1 MVLKFV
7 GKMVL
12 IIFYTAI
19 VSKSFAQFK
28 SISGSVGGEYRK
40 QDYLYKSGQS
50 LYSKFSQIIELQT
63 DGYIYNPNLV
73 EFNLHSQFMNANST
87 TYYLSS
93 SAKQKEN
100 YFDFYNLNISIL
112 RNNNFPVTI
121 FLRNDL
127 NTTSVES
134 PFGPTLSNQVF
145 INSKGLIFS
154 PKLNGALNSKISLFT
169 FRYNDTRTYAPNPN
183 TQVDQKNQDFQV
195 SFDLPQF
202 LNTRI
207 SVEAIHRRRLDN
219 IKNLKYLSNEAH
231 LRGVINADAVD
242 QISFNA
248 NYWKESTLS
257 SFMATAFWNSQ
268 RFQDMVNQLNF
279 QFRVSNTGSN
289 SVYDGAVN
297 EQLNINFSQNLSGN
311 IIVSHQETYS
321 NSLSGKTTRRNSVLG
336 GGIIYQGNLEKFLM
350 NLVSN
355 VSFQRSQNP
364 VPANSIQGMFSGGV
378 QTQGFSF
385 GNILLSDQI
394 SVRKY
399 FTTKSLILYQ
409 NTVSGSIESNFA
421 GNLFFRTSGNYSL
434 NGSMDSSS
442 FLDKN
447 FTLLTGLTY
456 QSFKLITFYL
466 TLNYGRD
473 WLSNPFLMYSI
484 NRYSATLQL
493 PNLFQNFTLQGRVI
507 KTFNVFQNDSE
518 FNYDVIAAY
527 TWRALEF
534 SLRFTGYSV
543 STMKRRDLFFTVR
556 RAFSVNFD

>member
-1 MVLKFV
+1 MKFKLWNKILFLVLFTT
-7 GKMVL
+7 VL
-12 IIFYTAI
+12 NESYSQ
-19 VSKSFAQFK
+19 VKSL
-28 SISGSVGGEYRK
+28 SGSVGGEYRA
-40 QDYLYKSGQS
+40 QNYLYQSGQS
-50 LYSKFSQIIELQT
+50 LYSRFSQLIDLQT

-73 EFNLHSQFMNANST
+73 EFNLHSQFMNANSS

-93 SAKQKEN
+93 STKQKEN
-100 YFDFYNLNISIL
+100 YFDFYDLNVNIL
-112 RNNNFPVTI
+112 RNNNFPLTI

-134 PFGPTLSNQVF
+134 PFGPTLSSQVF
-145 INSKGLIFS
+145 TNSKGLIFS

-183 TQVDQKNQDFQV
+183 TQVDQRNQDFQL

-202 LNTRI
+202 LSTRI
-207 SVEAIHRRRLDN
+207 SVEAIHRKRLDN
-219 IKNLKYLSNEAH
+219 IKNLKYQSNEAH
-231 LRGVINADAVD
+231 LRGVINAGAVD

-248 NYWKESTLS
+248 NYWKETTLS

-279 QFRVSNTGSN
+279 QFRISNTGSS

-311 IIVSHQETYS
+311 IIASHQETYS
-321 NSLSGKTTRRNSVLG
+321 NSLSGIARRRNSVLS

-350 NLVSN
+350 NIVSN

-364 VPANSIQGMFSGGV
+364 VSTNSIQGMFSGGV

-385 GNILLSDQI
+385 GNISLSNQI

-399 FTTKSLILYQ
+399 LTTKSLIIYQ
-409 NTVSGSIESNFA
+409 NTVSGSIESNIA
-421 GNLFFRTSGNYSL
+421 GNLFFRTTGNYSL
-434 NGSMDSSS
+434 NGSMDSSG

-447 FTLLTGLTY
+447 FTLLTSLTY

>member
-1 MVLKFV
+1 V
-7 GKMVL
+7 GKVAL

-19 VSKSFAQFK
+19 VSKSIAQFK

-40 QDYLYKSGQS
+40 QDYFYQSGQS

-63 DGYIYNPNLV
+63 DGYIYNPNLF
-73 EFNLHSQFMNANST
+73 EFNLHSQFMNAIST
-87 TYYLSS
+87 TYYLFSR
-93 SAKQKEN
+93 AKQKEN
-100 YFDFYNLNISIL
+100 YFDFYDLNVNIL
-112 RNNNFPVTI
+112 RNNNFPLTI

-134 PFGPTLSNQVF
+134 PFGPTLSSQVF

-183 TQVDQKNQDFQV
+183 TQVDQKNQDFQL

-202 LNTRI
+202 LSTRI

-231 LRGVINADAVD
+231 LRGVINAGAVD

-248 NYWKESTLS
+248 NYWKENTVN
-257 SFMATAFWNSQ
+257 SFMANAFWNSQ

-279 QFRVSNTGSN
+279 QFRVSNTGS
-289 SVYDGAVN
+289 SLVYDGVVN

-311 IIVSHQETYS
+311 IIASHQETYS
-321 NSLSGKTTRRNSVLG
+321 DSPSDKATIRHSIFM
-336 GGIIYQGNLEKFLM
+336 GGINYQGNLE
-350 NLVSN
+350 NLLTNIVSN
-355 VSFQRSQNP
+355 VSFQSSHNV
-364 VPANSIQGMFSGGV
+364 VPANSIQGMFSAGV
-378 QTQGFSF
+378 QTNGFSF
-385 GNILLSDQI
+385 GNISLSDQF

-399 FTTKSLILYQ
+399 LTTKSLVLYQ
-409 NTVSGSIESNFA
+409 NTVSGSIESNIA
-421 GNLFFRTSGNYSL
+421 GNLFFRASGNYSF
-434 NGSMDSSS
+434 NGSMNSFG

-447 FTLLTGLTY
+447 LSLLSSLTY

-466 TLNYGRD
+466 TLNYGRE
-473 WLSNPFLMYSI
+473 WFSNPFLMYSI

-493 PNLFQNFTLQGRVI
+493 PNLLQNFTLQGRVI
-507 KTFNVFQNDSE
+507 KTFNVFQKGSE

-534 SLRFTGYSV
+534 SLRFTGYSI
-543 STMKRRDLFFTVR
+543 STLKRRDLFFTVR

>member
-7 GKMVL
+7 GKMVF
-12 IIFYTAI
+12 IVFYTAI

-100 YFDFYNLNISIL
+100 YFDFYNLNINIL
-112 RNNNFPVTI
+112 RNNNFPIMI
-121 FLRNDL
+121 FLKNDL
-127 NTTSVES
+127 NTNSVEQQFTS
-134 PFGPTLSNQVF
+134 AISNQVF
-145 INSKGLIFS
+145 SNSKGLIFS

-169 FRYNDTRTYAPNPN
+169 FRYNDTRIYMPNPN
-183 TQVDQKNQDFQV
+183 SRLDQKNQDLQL
-195 SFDLPQF
+195 SFDFPQF
-202 LNTRI
+202 LNTQIGIEVILRKR
-207 SVEAIHRRRLDN
+207 SDN
-219 IKNLKYLSNEAH
+219 IKNIKYLSNEAH
-231 LRGVINADAVD
+231 LRGIINAGAVD

-248 NYWKESTLS
+248 NNLKENTVN
-257 SFMATAFWNSQ
+257 SFMANTFWNSQ

-279 QFRVSNTGSN
+279 QFRISNTGLSL
-289 SVYDGAVN
+289 VYDGIIN

-311 IIVSHQETYS
+311 IIASHQETYS
-321 NSLSGKTTRRNSVLG
+321 NSPSDKAAFRNSIFT
-336 GGIIYQGNLEKFLM
+336 GGINYQGNLE
-350 NLVSN
+350 NLLTNIVSN
-355 VSFQRSQNP
+355 VSFQRSQNKFST
-364 VPANSIQGMFSGGV
+364 NSIQGMFSAGV
-378 QTQGFSF
+378 QTSGFSF
-385 GNILLSDQI
+385 GNISLSDQI

-399 FTTKSLILYQ
+399 LTTNSLVLYQ
-409 NTVSGSIESNFA
+409 NTVSYSVESNIA
-421 GNLFFRTSGNYSL
+421 SNLFFRTSGNYSF
-434 NGSMDSSS
+434 NGSINRFVFS
-442 FLDKN
+442 DKN
-447 FTLLTGLTY
+447 LSLLSSLTY
-456 QSFKLITFYL
+456 QSFKLINFNL
-466 TLNYGRD
+466 TLNYARE
-473 WLSNPFLMYSI
+473 WFSNSYLKYSL

-493 PNLFQNFTLQGRVI
+493 PNLFQNFILQGRVI
-507 KTFNVFQNDSE
+507 KTFNVFQKDSE

-543 STMKRRDLFFTVR
+543 STLKRRDLFFTVR

>member
-1 MVLKFV
+1 MKFKLWNKILFLVLFTT
-7 GKMVL
+7 VL
-12 IIFYTAI
+12 NESYSQ
-19 VSKSFAQFK
+19 VKSL
-28 SISGSVGGEYRK
+28 SGSVGGEYRA
-40 QDYLYKSGQS
+40 QNYLYQSGQS
-50 LYSKFSQIIELQT
+50 LYSRFSQLIDLQT

-73 EFNLHSQFMNANST
+73 EFNLHSQFMNANSS

-93 SAKQKEN
+93 STKQKEN
-100 YFDFYNLNISIL
+100 YFDFYDLNVNIL
-112 RNNNFPVTI
+112 RNNNFPLTI

-134 PFGPTLSNQVF
+134 PFGPTLSSQVF
-145 INSKGLIFS
+145 TNSKGLIFS

-183 TQVDQKNQDFQV
+183 TQVDQRNQDFQL

-202 LNTRI
+202 LSTRI
-207 SVEAIHRRRLDN
+207 SVEAIHRKRLDN
-219 IKNLKYLSNEAH
+219 IKNLKYQSNEAH
-231 LRGVINADAVD
+231 LRGVINAGAVD

-248 NYWKESTLS
+248 NYWKETTLS

-279 QFRVSNTGSN
+279 QFRISNTGSS

-311 IIVSHQETYS
+311 IIASHQETYS
-321 NSLSGKTTRRNSVLG
+321 NSLSGIARRRNSVLS

-350 NLVSN
+350 NIVSN

-364 VPANSIQGMFSGGV
+364 VSTNSIQGMFSGGV

-385 GNILLSDQI
+385 GNISLSNQI

-399 FTTKSLILYQ
+399 LTTKSLIIYQ
-409 NTVSGSIESNFA
+409 NTVSGSIESNIA
-421 GNLFFRTSGNYSL
+421 GNLFFRTTGNYSL
-434 NGSMDSSS
+434 NGSMDSSG

-447 FTLLTGLTY
+447 FTLLTSLTY

-473 WLSNPFLMYSI
+473 WFSNSFLKYSI

-493 PNLFQNFTLQGRVI
+493 PNLIQNLILQGRII
-507 KTFNVFQNDSE
+507 KTLNVFQNASE
-518 FNYDVIAAY
+518 FNYDIAAAY

-534 SLRFTGYSV
+534 GLRFTGYSV
-543 STMKRRDLFFTVR
+543 SNMKRRDLFFTVR

>member
-1 MVLKFV
+1 MKFKLWNKILLFVLFT
-7 GKMVL
+7 
-12 IIFYTAI
+12 TALNESYSQ
-19 VSKSFAQFK
+19 VKSL
-28 SISGSVGGEYRK
+28 SGSVGGEYRA
-40 QDYLYKSGQS
+40 QNYLYQSGQS
-50 LYSKFSQIIELQT
+50 LYSRFSQLIELQT

-93 SAKQKEN
+93 STKQKEN
-100 YFDFYNLNISIL
+100 YFNFYDLNLNIL
-112 RNNNFPVTI
+112 QNNNFPVMI

-127 NTTSVES
+127 NTNSVE
-134 PFGPTLSNQVF
+134 PQFGSVISNQVF
-145 INSKGLIFS
+145 TNSKGLIFS

-183 TQVDQKNQDFQV
+183 TQVDQKNQDFQL
-195 SFDLPQF
+195 SFDFPQF
-202 LNTRI
+202 LNTQI
-207 SVEAIHRRRLDN
+207 GVEAIQRRRSDN
-219 IKNLKYLSNEAH
+219 IKNMKYLSDEVH
-231 LRGVINADAVD
+231 LRGVTQASAVD

-257 SFMATAFWNSQ
+257 SVMATAFWNSQ
-268 RFQDMVNQLNF
+268 RFQDMINQLNF
-279 QFRVSNTGSN
+279 QFRASNTGSS

-297 EQLNINFSQNLSGN
+297 EQLNINFSHNLSGN
-311 IIVSHQETYS
+311 IIASHQETYS
-321 NSLSGKTTRRNSVLG
+321 NSLSGIARRRNSVLS

-350 NLVSN
+350 NLASN

-385 GNILLSDQI
+385 GNISLSDQI

-399 FTTKSLILYQ
+399 FTTKSLVLYQ

-434 NGSMDSSS
+434 NGTMDSSG
-442 FLDKN
+442 FPDKN

-473 WLSNPFLMYSI
+473 WFSNPFLMYSI

-507 KTFNVFQNDSE
+507 KTFNVFQNNSE